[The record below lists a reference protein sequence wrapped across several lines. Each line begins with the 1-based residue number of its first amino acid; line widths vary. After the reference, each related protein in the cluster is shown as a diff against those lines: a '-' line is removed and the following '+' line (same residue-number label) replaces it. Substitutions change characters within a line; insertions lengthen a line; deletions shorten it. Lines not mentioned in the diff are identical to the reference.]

1 MELIINKIGKIKD
14 ANIKVNGLTVIAGK
28 NDTGKSTV
36 GKVLYALLRALG
48 TYSEFFANNQ
58 LTYIRQNLLLP
69 LLQKVNAVSVPDV
82 NFSKEIGSVIDYL
95 RKPAFLRDKEKLTEA
110 NILNL
115 LEKIRE
121 AFAEQLPTE
130 VAESVDAIITHFE
143 KMRET
148 SDATKARLAFDFH
161 LKSIFSSIIN
171 NSKYHEE
178 GSIGVINQ
186 EYSILQTVVANN
198 DVTDF
203 KLEPIKA
210 KSLYGKP
217 IYIES
222 PFVLEKV
229 FAFDKPNWEN
239 LMYVFRDA
247 NKASD
252 RISINTDMLE
262 FIQKTIFQQAKFSFD
277 SETNDF
283 CYQVDSDSSKLT
295 LLDVASGIKSFALI
309 FSLLKKDYLTKDS
322 LLILD
327 EPENHLHPEWQIK
340 YAEMVSLLVSKEFSV
355 VLTSHSPTF
364 IQALAAY
371 ERKYNINEKTSFYLA
386 EKIEGQ
392 NYSTL
397 TDVTDNIE
405 RISEN
410 LVEPMDKLFL
420 GV

>member
-1 MELIINKIGKIKD
+1 
-14 ANIKVNGLTVIAGK
+14 
-28 NDTGKSTV
+28 
-36 GKVLYALLRALG
+36 
-48 TYSEFFANNQ
+48 
-58 LTYIRQNLLLP
+58 
-69 LLQKVNAVSVPDV
+69 
-82 NFSKEIGSVIDYL
+82 
-95 RKPAFLRDKEKLTEA
+95 
-110 NILNL
+110 
-115 LEKIRE
+115 
-121 AFAEQLPTE
+121 
-130 VAESVDAIITHFE
+130 
-143 KMRET
+143 
-148 SDATKARLAFDFH
+148 
-161 LKSIFSSIIN
+161 
-171 NSKYHEE
+171 
-178 GSIGVINQ
+178 
-186 EYSILQTVVANN
+186 
-198 DVTDF
+198 
-203 KLEPIKA
+203 
-210 KSLYGKP
+210 
-217 IYIES
+217 
-222 PFVLEKV
+222 
-229 FAFDKPNWEN
+229 
-239 LMYVFRDA
+239 MYVFRDA

-340 YAEMVSLLVSKEFSV
+340 YAEMVSLLVSKGFSV